1 MLYMQ
6 WFCIVFIRKRLQTIA
21 TLPRIDEI
29 GYVGHIDH
37 IDSSIYDGAKFL
49 MSLCNGHR

>member
-1 MLYMQ
+1 MQ